1 MSVVVRQ
8 AESKADRK
16 KFVLLPWKLYRNDPR
31 WVPPLVMDRLET
43 LDEKKNPFF
52 EHGRAALFLAERD
65 GEVVGRITAH
75 SNTLHNEYH
84 KDKTGFFGFFECVDD
99 ETVARALLE
108 RAEDWLR
115 QQGHDRVLGP
125 ENFSVNEEVGLLVED
140 KEGPP
145 MIMCTYNPPYYARL
159 IETGGYEKA
168 KDLFGWAYQVGD
180 VPDAPRQIA
189 GAVEKH
195 PGLVV
200 RQADPKHMERDVR
213 IVRDIFNSAWS
224 RNWGFVPW
232 TEAEVKHS
240 AKMMKMIIVPELTA
254 IAEVDGQP
262 AGMMLAFPNLLE
274 AIKDL
279 NGRLFPTGMLKLVW
293 RVMLGRYKFQAARLF
308 LLGVKPEFRGSV
320 LGGLSVLLYV
330 KAHEGALKVGIK
342 GGELGWTLEDNEKIN
357 QGIQFMGGRLAKIY
371 RVYGKDL

>member
-159 IETGGYEKA
+159 IEAGGYEKA